1 MKVSAPRKAEPAKKQ
16 SEWTKARVSPAS
28 QNGYRSLSPVHG
40 GAEGNNPQPKPNPRP
55 AVETT
60 LANNWKTEVLGTL
73 AVADFAT
80 RGIEQEEKELEED
93 EREEERER
101 ETMSSPSQRNGQRS
115 TEVHLITTS
124 TVVTRTCACHSVNHH
139 MRLICLVT

>member
-1 MKVSAPRKAEPAKKQ
+1 MSAPLKAEPAKKQ
-16 SEWTKARVSPAS
+16 SEWTKARVSPAL
-28 QNGYRSLSPVHG
+28 QNGFRSLSPVHG
-40 GAEGNNPQPKPNPRP
+40 GAEGNSPQPKPNPRP

-80 RGIEQEEKELEED
+80 RSIEQEETEPEED

-101 ETMSSPSQRNGQRS
+101 EAPSPSQRNGQRS
-115 TEVHLITTS
+115 TEVHLITTTS
-124 TVVTRTCACHSVNHH
+124 LSDCPCACHSVISPN
-139 MRLICLVT
+139 VS

>member
-1 MKVSAPRKAEPAKKQ
+1 MSAPLKAEPAKKQ

-40 GAEGNNPQPKPNPRP
+40 GAARP

-80 RGIEQEEKELEED
+80 RSIEQEEMEPEED

-101 ETMSSPSQRNGQRS
+101 EAPSPSQRNGQRS
-115 TEVHLITTS
+115 TEVHLITTTS
-124 TVVTRTCACHSVNHH
+124 LSDCPCACHSVISPN
-139 MRLICLVT
+139 VS